1 MSYWTFPVF
10 RRRGL
15 ATRAVV
21 LVIRYAFDTLGV
33 AEIEVEIEPDN
44 VASRGVAE
52 RAGFTPAGTI
62 KACPAAGAAPR
73 TMLRFV
79 LHDVPSR

>member
-21 LVIRYAFDTLGV
+21 LVTRYAFDTLGV
-33 AEIEVEIEPDN
+33 TEIELARPLQNSGLEHPPLRMLAPS
-44 VASRGVAE
+44 VA
-52 RAGFTPAGTI
+52 
-62 KACPAAGAAPR
+62 
-73 TMLRFV
+73 
-79 LHDVPSR
+79 